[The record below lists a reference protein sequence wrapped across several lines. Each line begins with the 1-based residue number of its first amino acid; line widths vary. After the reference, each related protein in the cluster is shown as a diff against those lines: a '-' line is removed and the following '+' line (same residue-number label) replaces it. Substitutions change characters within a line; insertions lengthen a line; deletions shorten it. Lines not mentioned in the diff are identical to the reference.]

1 MSAVTLRA
9 LRQED
14 APQLAEIFFEAV
26 QVGTREFYDEA
37 QRRAW
42 GGDAPEPEVWH
53 KKLEAVTGFVAET
66 GGQAVGFMTIDAT
79 GYIDLAFVRPG
90 HAGLGVGRLLYGAV
104 EEKALSLGATHL
116 TVAASKAAKPFFERQ
131 GWSVVEE
138 QSVKRHGV
146 ALTNYRM
153 EKFL

>member
-9 LRQED
+9 LRLDD
-14 APQLAEIFFEAV
+14 APQLAEIFFQAV
-26 QVGTREFYDEA
+26 QVGTKDFYDEA

-42 GGDAPEPEVWH
+42 GGDAPDPDAWL
-53 KKLEAVTGFVAET
+53 KKLEAVTGFVAEAE
-66 GGQAVGFMTIDAT
+66 GQAVGFMTIDAN

-104 EEKALSLGATHL
+104 EERARSLGATHL

-131 GWSVVEE
+131 GWSLVEE
-138 QSVKRHGV
+138 QSVTRHGI